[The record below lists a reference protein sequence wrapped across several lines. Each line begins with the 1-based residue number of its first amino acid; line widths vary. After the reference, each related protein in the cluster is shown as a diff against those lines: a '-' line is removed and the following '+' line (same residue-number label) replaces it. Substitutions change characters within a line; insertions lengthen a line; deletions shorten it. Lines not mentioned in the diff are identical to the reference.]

1 MKLIKHNFGI
11 IQDNETTYLN
21 YLQGIIDSSDELAT
35 VEIFKNPLSISC
47 RIACSNPRYTQIV
60 LQQILEFH
68 TLLNI
73 KLNLSK
79 SIRNTQTINF
89 DISI

>member
-1 MKLIKHNFGI
+1 MKLIKHNFGVI
-11 IQDNETTYLN
+11 SENEMTYLN
-21 YLQGIIDSSDELAT
+21 HFQGLVNSSDELAT
-35 VEIFKNPLSISC
+35 VEIFKNPNTISC
-47 RIACSNPRYTQIV
+47 RIACSNPRYTQVV
-60 LQQILEFH
+60 LKQILDFH

-79 SIRNTQTINF
+79 SIRATQTINF

>member
-1 MKLIKHNFGI
+1 
-11 IQDNETTYLN
+11 
-21 YLQGIIDSSDELAT
+21 
-35 VEIFKNPLSISC
+35 
-47 RIACSNPRYTQIV
+47 V
-60 LQQILEFH
+60 LKQILDFH

-79 SIRNTQTINF
+79 SIRATQTINF